1 MKRLGLFALLL
12 CISSYAHA
20 GFIYNGNTYE
30 LVSSGDNGSWANAQ
44 TNAEA
49 LGGNLVTINDAAE
62 EAWLRAT
69 FGAAELFWIG
79 FTDQDSEG
87 TFEWI
92 SGEAVTYTNWNGG
105 EPNDAGAGEDY
116 AVLNWNGSTG
126 AWNDWDHTRPDYYN
140 IFGIA
145 EIVGVP
151 EPTSLA
157 LLGLGLVGLGLR
169 RRMKA

>member
-1 MKRLGLFALLL
+1 LLL

-30 LVSSGDNGSWANAQ
+30 LVSSGDDGSWANAQ
-44 TNAEA
+44 ANAEA

-62 EAWLRAT
+62 EAWLRAI
-69 FGAAELFWIG
+69 FGMTERFWIG

-87 TFEWI
+87 NFVWI

-105 EPNDAGAGEDY
+105 EPNNAPTPDLRGEDY
-116 AVLNWNGSTG
+116 AVLNWNTTTG
-126 AWNDWDHTRPDYYN
+126 AWNDWDHTRGDYSN
-140 IFGIA
+140 IYGIA

-157 LLGLGLVGLGLR
+157 LLGLGLVGLGMR